1 MSAEPFVSLLARCQR
16 HEMWGLRNQ
25 AHNHDVRIRIAPN
38 SELWRLKM
46 NRTVVSGIA
55 AFALIIGAGLAMTDT
70 TAEAGRCG
78 GGLFSRL
85 HAKSCGGK
93 VLGNLCH
100 KSCGGGLLARLKA
113 KHASNCCAPEAA
125 PCETAA
131 PCATPCETAPCATET
146 ECCEDSCCKRPCL
159 LQRLFSKHRRNKSCC
174 ESSCAT
180 EAPCGTVV
188 EEAASSSDS
197 GEEAAPPAPVAD
209 AKTDA

>member
-1 MSAEPFVSLLARCQR
+1 
-16 HEMWGLRNQ
+16 MWGLRNQ
-25 AHNHDVRIRIAPN
+25 AQNHDVRIRIAPN

-55 AFALIIGAGLAMTDT
+55 AFALMIGAGLAMTDT

-78 GGLFSRL
+78 GGLLSRL

-93 VLGNLCH
+93 VLSNLGN

-113 KHASNCCAPEAA
+113 KHASDCCAPEPAPCAEPA
-125 PCETAA
+125 PCE
-131 PCATPCETAPCATET
+131 PAPCATET
-146 ECCEDSCCKRPCL
+146 ECCEDTCCDKPCL
-159 LQRLFSKHRRNKSCC
+159 LERLFSKLRRNKACC
-174 ESSCAT
+174 ETAS
-180 EAPCGTVV
+180 PCGA

-197 GEEAAPPAPVAD
+197 AEEAPPAPQAD

>member
-1 MSAEPFVSLLARCQR
+1 
-16 HEMWGLRNQ
+16 MWGLRNQ

-38 SELWRLKM
+38 SELWRFKM

-55 AFALIIGAGLAMTDT
+55 AFALMIGAGLAMTDT

-113 KHASNCCAPEAA
+113 KHASDCCAPEAA

-131 PCATPCETAPCATET
+131 PCEPAPCATET
-146 ECCEDSCCKRPCL
+146 ECCEDPCCKKPCL
-159 LQRLFSKHRRNKSCC
+159 LKRLFSKVRRNKSCC
-174 ESSCAT
+174 ESSCGTA
-180 EAPCGTVV
+180 APCGTVV

-197 GEEAAPPAPVAD
+197 NEAAPPAPVAD